1 MVRAD
6 RRWTKTETGMNH
18 LKNRLMKTGIQWNRL
33 KMKMA
38 ILWHHQRMDRKED
51 KYFTVAEIAAVFLW
65 EHMKPIL
72 TNEIPAFIF
81 HIL

>member
-1 MVRAD
+1 MKQVHRVAAQSLQ
-6 RRWTKTETGMNH
+6 K
-18 LKNRLMKTGIQWNRL
+18 MKTGIQWN
-33 KMKMA
+33 
-38 ILWHHQRMDRKED
+38 HQRMDRKED

-72 TNEIPAFIF
+72 TNEIPAFIC